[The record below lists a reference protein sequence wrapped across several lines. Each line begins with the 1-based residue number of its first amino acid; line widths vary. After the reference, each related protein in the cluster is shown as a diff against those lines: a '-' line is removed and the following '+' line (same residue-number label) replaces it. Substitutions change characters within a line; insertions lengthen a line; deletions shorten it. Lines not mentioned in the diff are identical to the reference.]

1 MPRFLVASDL
11 GSVVSCGLKTDA
23 VLAEYRDGHC
33 GTVHSVHRYQAV
45 VVIINNSKPS
55 DQLCRNPLYSKMFL
69 TAGDR
74 SVKIWS
80 EDVRGSSVMLG
91 QAGPGQ
97 VPATVAR
104 SADS

>member
-1 MPRFLVASDL
+1 M
-11 GSVVSCGLKTDA
+11 
-23 VLAEYRDGHC
+23 
-33 GTVHSVHRYQAV
+33 
-45 VVIINNSKPS
+45 
-55 DQLCRNPLYSKMFL
+55 YSKMFL

-80 EDVRGSSVMLG
+80 EDVRGSSVMVG
-91 QAGPGQ
+91 QAGPSQ

>member
-1 MPRFLVASDL
+1 
-11 GSVVSCGLKTDA
+11 
-23 VLAEYRDGHC
+23 
-33 GTVHSVHRYQAV
+33 
-45 VVIINNSKPS
+45 
-55 DQLCRNPLYSKMFL
+55 MFL

-97 VPATVAR
+97 VRATVAR